1 MDLLKTILLYLSM
14 LYISSVQIAPD
25 PSTVDVTPTPVPAP
39 YGIVATATPV
49 PTPSPTPVPTPDITP
64 NAAYGQMIM
73 GDRGTSVTEMQ
84 ERLSEL
90 GYYAG
95 DVDGAYGNQTRHA
108 VELFQYQNGLT
119 VDGIAGKYTQTVLYE
134 SKNVKPAPTQLVV
147 TSTPVFYPDETS
159 TPPPVTQTPEAT
171 PSASPTPSPTITKT
185 PTPSPAQAAATE
197 PADTPSASLPV
208 LMDKYTFVFSGF
220 SDPILAEDSGITL
233 HPVEAEEILYVPLM
247 EILQS
252 AGNVVIAN
260 ENEGVKELA
269 FSVMTDF
276 YQISYTQNEDG
287 TLSDLSVEKN
297 TQPQPLTTR
306 NAVLLD
312 GMFYLPL
319 EDVTR
324 MTGIGFTMDDV
335 SGMITVT
342 MPSAV

>member
-14 LYISSVQIAPD
+14 LYISSVQGAPD
-25 PSTVDVTPTPVPAP
+25 PSTVDVTPTPVPVP
-39 YGIVATATPV
+39 YGIVATVTPV

-84 ERLSEL
+84 EKLTEL

-119 VDGIAGKYTQTVLYE
+119 VDGIAGKYTLTVLYE
-134 SKNVKPAPTQLVV
+134 SKNVKPAPTQLVA
-147 TSTPVFYPDETS
+147 TSTPVFYPDVTN
-159 TPPPVTQTPEAT
+159 TPPVTQTPEGT
-171 PSASPTPSPTITKT
+171 PAVSPTPTQTPTRT
-185 PTPSPAQAAATE
+185 PTPSPAQTSAAE
-197 PADTPSASLPV
+197 PADTLSPSLPV
-208 LMDKYTFVFSGF
+208 LMENYSFVFSGF
-220 SDPILAEDSGITL
+220 SDPIVAEDSGIAL

-260 ENEGVKELA
+260 DNDGAKELA

-306 NAVLLD
+306 NAILLD
-312 GMFYLPL
+312 GMVYLPL